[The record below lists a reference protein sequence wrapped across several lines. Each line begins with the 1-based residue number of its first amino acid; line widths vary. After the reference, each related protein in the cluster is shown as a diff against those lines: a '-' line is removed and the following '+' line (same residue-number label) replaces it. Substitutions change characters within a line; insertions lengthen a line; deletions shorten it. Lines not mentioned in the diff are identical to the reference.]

1 MGGKVRHISR
11 IWPPGDVTDLFD
23 TRLTV
28 KLSPSLALAEMGI
41 KKSQRSASTPPRR
54 THIVLR
60 EKWCIQCQDNER
72 ELFFFPQQQNVPN
85 PFQILLINVQN
96 PLSQV

>member
-41 KKSQRSASTPPRR
+41 KKASEAPALLQEEPT
-54 THIVLR
+54 LY
-60 EKWCIQCQDNER
+60 CER
-72 ELFFFPQQQNVPN
+72 NGAFSVKTMKGNFFFSTAAECP
-85 PFQILLINVQN
+85 
-96 PLSQV
+96 